1 MEDSKALIEEREE
14 TVEADVEETS
24 EPEISMQELMDS
36 VGLDIDLPKSGDIR
50 SGVIAS
56 ISSSEIL
63 ISIGAKSEG
72 VVTGKELSQIDAS
85 ILESY

>member
-14 TVEADVEETS
+14 NVETNVEENS
-24 EPEISMQELMDS
+24 EPEISMQDLLDS

-50 SGVIAS
+50 TGMIAS

-72 VVTGKELSQIDAS
+72 VVTGKELS
-85 ILESY
+85 